1 MRPNV
6 VVIFDLDDTLY
17 HEIDYLKSA
26 YKEISKLLYGVQ
38 KLDLSEEEIFNK
50 MISCYNNGG
59 NVFSEIITVCET
71 RNYSVSD
78 LIQLYRNHLPTISL
92 APEVENL
99 LNLFKE
105 SNVQMG
111 LITDGRSIQ
120 QRAKINALGLQ
131 KYLSHI
137 IISEEFGSEKPN
149 MKNYKSCIDFYNSK
163 ENVFYYVG
171 DNINKDFIT
180 PNQLGWTSVC
190 LINNG
195 FNIHDQDIDV
205 ELEYKPTLEIC
216 KLGDLK
222 DIICV

>member
-1 MRPNV
+1 MRTNV
-6 VVIFDLDDTLY
+6 VVVFDLDDTLY
-17 HEIDYLKSA
+17 YEIDYLKSA

-38 KLDLSEEEIFNK
+38 KLDLSEDDIFNK
-50 MISCYNNGG
+50 MISCYNNWG
-59 NVFSEIITVCET
+59 NVFSEIITVCEI
-71 RNYSVSD
+71 RDYSVSD
-78 LIQLYRNHLPTISL
+78 LIQLYRNHIPTISL

-149 MKNYKSCIDFYNSK
+149 MKNFMSCVDFFNSK
-163 ENVFYYVG
+163 ETIFYYVG
-171 DNINKDFIT
+171 DNINKDFVS
-180 PNQLGWTSVC
+180 PNKLGWTSVC
-190 LINNG
+190 LKSKG
-195 FNIHDQDIDV
+195 FNIHDQNIYV
-205 ELEYKPTLEIC
+205 EFEYKPTFEIST
-216 KLGDLK
+216 LFELK
-222 DIICV
+222 DIIGV